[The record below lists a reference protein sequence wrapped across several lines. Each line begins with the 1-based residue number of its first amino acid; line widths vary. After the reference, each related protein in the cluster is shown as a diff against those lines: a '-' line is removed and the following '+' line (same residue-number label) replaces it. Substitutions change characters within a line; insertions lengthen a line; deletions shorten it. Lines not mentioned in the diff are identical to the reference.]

1 MATGFILRN
10 SSAVLLSLCAGI
22 TLAAEVALVG
32 VVGDKAAVISID
44 GGAPKTVKVGQKFSG
59 VTVIAV
65 EGERATIEFEG
76 KRRILLRGQHA
87 ASSGPAAGGRQSVTL
102 AADTR
107 GHFVTDGAINGGSMR
122 FLVDTGA
129 SMIAIPARDA
139 LRLGIDYRKGRMGR
153 VQTAAGPNTAW
164 AVRFD
169 TVRVGDI
176 ELNNVEGVVIE
187 QGLEFALLGMSFLN
201 RVEMRRDG
209 HQMTLVRRF

>member
-10 SSAVLLSLCAGI
+10 SSAVLLSLCAGVAF
-22 TLAAEVALVG
+22 AAEVALVG

-76 KRRILLRGQHA
+76 KRRVLLRGQHA
-87 ASSGPAAGGRQSVTL
+87 ASGEPSAGGRQSVTL

-107 GHFVTDGAINGGSMR
+107 GHFITDGAINGGSVR

-129 SMIAIPARDA
+129 TSIALPARDA
-139 LRLGIDYRKGRMGR
+139 VRLGIDYRKGRPGR
-153 VQTAAGPNTAW
+153 VQTAAGPNAAW
-164 AVRFD
+164 VLSFD
-169 TVRVGDI
+169 TVRIGDI

-187 QGLEFALLGMSFLN
+187 QGLETALL
-201 RVEMRRDG
+201 
-209 HQMTLVRRF
+209 